1 MELITPLLLLFMLMD
16 NIMRIQVRRSVFE
29 TNSSSTHSLQVCKS
43 TINSAREAIIQIIAE
58 RYENNTDTGIFNPNE
73 YIDTINK
80 TFTLKGLHMIDG
92 DEQKDVYYIISN
104 WVAKIQFI
112 ASELYDSAYYLKDYP
127 KEKYGDSYYRTYK
140 GDPYLTNTKIY
151 KKFVELVQECLEK
164 HGYDSMHV
172 LNNIE
177 YNIYEDS
184 AKFPDSDK
192 NYFRLLSNGKIT
204 LEEFEEFFNKVM
216 KEDYIITYYDQA
228 YTPFIKPEIYIL

>member
-1 MELITPLLLLFMLMD
+1 MQKKKDLINVYISTDGRVRVINYLSEFDLDSEEAVEP
-16 NIMRIQVRRSVFE
+16 NI
-29 TNSSSTHSLQVCKS
+29 
-43 TINSAREAIIQIIAE
+43 IIDPP
-58 RYENNTDTGIFNPNE
+58 NTYAT
-73 YIDTINK
+73 YK
-80 TFTLKGLHMIDG
+80 T
-92 DEQKDVYYIISN
+92 
-104 WVAKIQFI
+104 
-112 ASELYDSAYYLKDYP
+112 DYP
-127 KEKYGDSYYRTYK
+127 KEKYGDSYYRLFK

-192 NYFRLLSNGKIT
+192 NYFKLLSNGKIT

-228 YTPFIKPEIYIL
+228 YTPFVKPEIYIL

>member
-1 MELITPLLLLFMLMD
+1 MELITLLLLPFMLMS
-16 NIMRIQVRRSVFE
+16 NTMKIQIRKSVFE

-43 TINSAREAIIQIIAE
+43 TINSARDTILQLIIE
-58 RYENNTDTGIFNPNE
+58 RYKDNPYNIFNPKE
-73 YIDTINK
+73 YIDTENK
-80 TFTLKGLHMIDG
+80 TFTLKGLHIVDG
-92 DEQKDVYYIISN
+92 EEQQDVYYIISN
-104 WVAKIQFI
+104 WIAKIQLI
-112 ASELYDSAYYLKDYP
+112 ASELYGNAYYLEDYP
-127 KEKYGDSYYRTYK
+127 KEKYGDSYYRTYR

-192 NYFRLLSNGKIT
+192 NYFKLLSNGKIT

-228 YTPFIKPEIYIL
+228 YTPFVKPEIYIL